1 MAKTI
6 EEEIKQNKFRNTNQ
20 RVQLNIL
27 YTAGWIFTQH
37 ANLFKEHGITNQQ
50 YNVLRILRGALPKP
64 CTQLEIRSRMLDRMS
79 DTSRLIDRLEKVGLV
94 KREVNVKD
102 RRSSLI
108 HITQKGLVL
117 LSEMELHDYKLD
129 EITAHLTDEEAAT
142 ICNLL
147 DKIRDTQRGDS

>member
-6 EEEIKQNKFRNTNQ
+6 EEEIKQSKFRNSNQ

-27 YTAGWIFTQH
+27 FTAGWIFTRH
-37 ANLFKEHGITNQQ
+37 AALFKEHGITNQQ
-50 YNVLRILRGALPKP
+50 YNVLRILRGSQPKA

-79 DTSRLIDRLEKVGLV
+79 DTSRLIDRLEKADLV

-117 LSEMELHDYKLD
+117 LTEMEQNDYKLD
-129 EITAHLTDEEAAT
+129 EITAHLTDEESTT
-142 ICNLL
+142 ICRLL
-147 DKIRDTQRGDS
+147 DKIRDTKYSDS